1 MKLKWNEIEPYV
13 QKPRADIP
21 VILVYGPDEGL
32 MRERARLLGK
42 SVVADLADPFN
53 VVDLSHDVILAT
65 PARLYDEASS
75 LSLMGGRRLIRIR
88 DAKDALSAVLKDFLK
103 SPPPGDYLI
112 VIEGENFGTKSTLR
126 ALCERSDKAVTIP
139 CYNDDAKSLRP
150 LIIDT
155 LKKNGLTIQDDAL
168 AFLLES
174 LTADRALSRAEI
186 DKLILYKG
194 RDQSPIT
201 MADVKASSGGYDG
214 LSLDDLMLA
223 SCDGHHL
230 KVQKILPVLLG
241 EGMPVVTILRSVQNH
256 FRRLSL
262 INAHMADGFSF
273 DEVADKKINPPVFF
287 KLKEKYQNHCRTFA
301 NHADV
306 LFVYTILGDAESK
319 AKSSGY
325 PDQLIL
331 ERALFVI
338 TQKSASLLKA
348 RGTRRAA
355 YS

>member
-1 MKLKWNEIEPYV
+1 MKLKWNEIEPYL
-13 QKPRADIP
+13 QKPRPDIP

-32 MRERARLLGK
+32 MRERARMLGK
-42 SVVADLADPFN
+42 TVVADLSDPFN
-53 VVDLSHDVILAT
+53 VVDLTHDHILAN

-103 SPPPGDYLI
+103 SPPLGDYLI

-139 CYNDDAKSLRP
+139 CYNDDAKTLRP
-150 LIIDT
+150 LILDT
-155 LKKNGLTIQDDAL
+155 IKKNGLTIQDDAL
-168 AFLLES
+168 SALIEN

-194 RDQSPIT
+194 ADQTPIT
-201 MADVKASSGGYDG
+201 LSDVKASSGGGEG
-214 LSLDDLMLA
+214 LSLDDLVLA
-223 SCDGHHL
+223 ICDGHHL
-230 KVQKILPVLLG
+230 KVQKILPILLG
-241 EGMPVVTILRSVQNH
+241 EGMAVVTILRSVQNH

-287 KLKEKYQNHCRTFA
+287 KLKDKYQTHCRLFA
-301 NHADV
+301 NHAD
-306 LFVYTILGDAESK
+306 LLAIYGILSDAESK
-319 AKSSGY
+319 AKSTGY
-325 PDQLIL
+325 PDHLIL

-338 TQKSASLLKA
+338 TQKSATLFKA
-348 RGTRRAA
+348 RGARK
-355 YS
+355 YG